1 MKVNKLLIV
10 PSDRIVRNR
19 TAYSVLSGIAR
30 YFKSRFWS
38 NLLPYDGEMQF
49 YGDMPLI
56 LGKENVFVF
65 GEYHKHYFLRSISDN
80 CAYPS
85 CCKTPEPRF
94 ISQEH
99 LEDVIKE
106 ADVLLVSSRSGE
118 RGSVAIMKA
127 KAGATPVAI
136 IDFEDHESNY
146 GSSDVRRELCRGF
159 IYDREY
165 DIYFK
170 KDLPLGYKT
179 ETVLPLCPIPVRP
192 ESYEIGGITKEVD
205 IFYSGRKRME
215 RCQPER
221 GEVVDVVRENFGNA
235 LILEHETR
243 NSFVSTREYWAN
255 LSKCRMALS
264 PSGRVWD
271 SFRHCEVGLAKTAV
285 LIAPTPYVETVGP
298 YLEDGKNAVLYDTEL
313 RGRRYHL
320 KNKSDF
326 VHKVK
331 HYLNNREELEKIS
344 EAWHRN
350 VLSGHTI
357 LARSRYIIECL
368 QRVL

>member
-19 TAYSVLSGIAR
+19 TERSALSGIAR
-30 YFKSRFWS
+30 YFKSRLQY

-56 LGKENVFVF
+56 LGQENVFVF
-65 GEYHKHYFLRSISDN
+65 GEFHKHYFLKSVPDN
-80 CAYPS
+80 CPYPS
-85 CCKTPEPRF
+85 CCKTPEPTF
-94 ISQEH
+94 ISQKH

-106 ADVLLVSSRSGE
+106 VDVLLVSSRARE
-118 RGSVAIMKA
+118 RGSIAIKKA
-127 KAGATPVAI
+127 KARDTPVAI

-159 IYDREY
+159 IYDREF
-165 DIYFK
+165 DLYFK

-179 ETVLPLCPIPVRP
+179 ETILPLCPIPIRP
-192 ESYEIGGITKEVD
+192 ESYEIREVTKEVD
-205 IFYSGRKRME
+205 IFYSGRNRME

-221 GEVVDVVRENFGNA
+221 SEVVDFIRENFDNI
-235 LILEHETR
+235 LILEHDTR
-243 NSFVSTREYWAN
+243 SSFASIKEYWAN

-271 SFRHCEVGLAKTAV
+271 SFRHCEVGLAKTTV
-285 LIAPTPYVETVGP
+285 LIAPKPYVETVGP
-298 YLEDGKNAVLYDTEL
+298 YLEDGKNAILYDTEL
-313 RGRRYHL
+313 RSQRYHL

-331 HYLNNREELEKIS
+331 QYLNNREKLEKTPSTVRDTAI
-344 EAWHRN
+344 H
-350 VLSGHTI
+350 
-357 LARSRYIIECL
+357 
-368 QRVL
+368 